1 MLKLDLSMLEGVVSQ
16 EQIQAMAP
24 EVVLQ
29 ARTISYVNIFKQWI

>member
-24 EVVLQ
+24 EVE
-29 ARTISYVNIFKQWI
+29 AAHASGSRWG